1 MSLIALLLAAAA
13 PQSAPPPAPA
23 TTPPKPP
30 KVDCADAD
38 HRAFDFWTGDWDVF
52 ATGSTTRVAHSKIE
66 KIVGC
71 AISETFDQFTG
82 PGGKPIDYHGR
93 SISAYVPADRGWRQ
107 YYVDTGGSAATLT
120 GGIVDGAMVLVSKNG
135 PVTNRMTV
143 KANTDGSVDQRGEFS
158 TDGGKTWSPGY
169 DFTYWPRLGTRGEV
183 RAITKRVITGI
194 PTRKDP
200 PKRRE

>member
-30 KVDCADAD
+30 KVDCSDAD
-38 HRAFDFWTGDWDVF
+38 HLAFDFWIGDWDVY
-52 ATGSTTRVAHSKIE
+52 ATGSKAPIAHSKIE

-93 SISAYVPADRGWRQ
+93 SISAYVPAGSAGTGGWRQ
-107 YYVDTGGSAATLT
+107 YYVDTGGTAATLT
-120 GGIVDGAMVLVSKNG
+120 GGIVDGAMVLVSRNG

-143 KANTDGSVDQRGEFS
+143 KANSDGSVNQRGEFS
-158 TDGGKTWSPGY
+158 TDDGKTWSPGY
-169 DFTYWPRLGTRGEV
+169 DFTYRR
-183 RAITKRVITGI
+183 RAT
-194 PTRKDP
+194 P
-200 PKRRE
+200 

>member
-23 TTPPKPP
+23 TTPPKQL

-38 HRAFDFWTGDWDVF
+38 HRAFDFWIGDWDVF

-93 SISAYVPADRGWRQ
+93 SISAYVPADKGWRQ
-107 YYVDTGGSAATLT
+107 YYVDSGGTAATLT
-120 GGIVDGAMVLVSKNG
+120 GNVSSGDMIFLSTNG
-135 PVTNRMTV
+135 PVTNRMTLGPDP
-143 KANTDGSVDQRGEFS
+143 DGSVHQRGAFS
-158 TDGGKTWSPGY
+158 TDGGKTWSPAY
-169 DFTYWPRLGTRGEV
+169 DFTYRR
-183 RAITKRVITGI
+183 RAG
-194 PTRKDP
+194 P
-200 PKRRE
+200 